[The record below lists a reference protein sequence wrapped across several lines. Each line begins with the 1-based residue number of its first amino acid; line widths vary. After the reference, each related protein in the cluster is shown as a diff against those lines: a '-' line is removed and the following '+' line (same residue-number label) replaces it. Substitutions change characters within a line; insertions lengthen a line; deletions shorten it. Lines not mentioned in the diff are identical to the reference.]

1 MASFSYDNSD
11 IVPETPPDQIN
22 STKWRRNRFLESSED
37 DEVKV
42 KQSNILIYKEE
53 NLLRLN
59 IDKYIPLFFT
69 SIKFWILFA
78 GK

>member
-37 DEVKV
+37 EEVKV
-42 KQSNILIYKEE
+42 KQSNILI
-53 NLLRLN
+53 N
-59 IDKYIPLFFT
+59 
-69 SIKFWILFA
+69 
-78 GK
+78 